1 MSKDYS
7 LTWDLENIYA
17 GGSGSEELQQT
28 LQEVKADLDS
38 FVVNVS
44 EWDVPENLE
53 ASAEF
58 FTLVNQNADISKIL
72 LTAGSFLVM
81 SCFR

>member
-1 MSKDYS
+1 MSKDYA

-44 EWDVPENLE
+44 EWDVPENVE

-58 FTLVNQNADISKIL
+58 LLLVNQNAD
-72 LTAGSFLVM
+72 
-81 SCFR
+81 

>member
-44 EWDVPENLE
+44 GGMFLKMWKPLQN
-53 ASAEF
+53 
-58 FTLVNQNADISKIL
+58 FTTSEPKRRYL
-72 LTAGSFLVM
+72 
-81 SCFR
+81 